1 MASTPSSSGQAPV
14 VIVGAG
20 QAGAEAAMALRR
32 DGHAGPVLLLGREGH
47 PPYER
52 PPLSKK
58 FLLGDVPCDRL
69 PFRDA
74 PAYAAQ
80 GVELMLDTPV
90 ESIDADAATVTLGD
104 GRVLAYGHCILATG
118 ASPRRLPVPGGDLPG
133 SHVLRTLDEA
143 AALRSVLGP
152 GRRLVVAGGGY
163 LGLEA
168 AASAAKLGARVSVV
182 EACPALLQRSA
193 SAITAQA
200 LAARHR
206 AAGVTLILDRRI
218 DRVEGNGRVE
228 RVVLSD
234 GSALDADLLLVA
246 IGAAPE
252 TALAEQAG
260 IACRN
265 GILVD
270 AHCRTSAKAVYAI
283 GDCANHLNPRFGRH
297 LRLEAVQSAT
307 YQARCA
313 SAAIMGKPPPPARL
327 PYFWSEQFDAK
338 LQIAGC
344 VETDRPLEDVLVGD
358 VASAFAVYRIQ
369 EGELR
374 AVEAVNRP
382 QDFVR
387 AQTMIGRRDF
397 TLPDA

>member
-1 MASTPSSSGQAPV
+1 
-14 VIVGAG
+14 
-20 QAGAEAAMALRR
+20 MALRR
-32 DGHAGPVLLLGREGH
+32 DGHAGPILLLGREGR

-58 FLLGDVPCDRL
+58 FLLGETPSDRL
-69 PFRDA
+69 MFRDA
-74 PAYAAQ
+74 QAYAAQ
-80 GVELMLDTPV
+80 GVELLLGTMV
-90 ESIDADAATVTLGD
+90 EAIDADAATVTLGD

-118 ASPRRLPVPGGDLPG
+118 ASARRLPVPGGDLPG
-133 SHVLRTLDEA
+133 TFLLRTLDEA
-143 AALRSVLGP
+143 ADLRSALRP
-152 GRRLVVAGGGY
+152 GLRLVVAGGGY

-168 AASAAKLGARVSVV
+168 AASAARLGARVSVV

-193 SAITAQA
+193 SAITAEA
-200 LAARHR
+200 LGARHR
-206 AAGVTLILDRRI
+206 AAGVALILDRRI
-218 DRVEGNGRVE
+218 ERVEGDGRVE

-234 GSALDADLLLVA
+234 GTTLDADLLLVA

-252 TALAEQAG
+252 TGFAERAG

-270 AHCRTSAKAVYAI
+270 EFCRTSAGGVYAI

-313 SAAIMGKPPPPARL
+313 SAAITGKRLPPARI

-344 VETDRPLEDVLVGD
+344 VDPNGPLEDVLVGD
-358 VASAFAVYRIQ
+358 PASAFAVYRIQ

-397 TLPDA
+397 ALPDM